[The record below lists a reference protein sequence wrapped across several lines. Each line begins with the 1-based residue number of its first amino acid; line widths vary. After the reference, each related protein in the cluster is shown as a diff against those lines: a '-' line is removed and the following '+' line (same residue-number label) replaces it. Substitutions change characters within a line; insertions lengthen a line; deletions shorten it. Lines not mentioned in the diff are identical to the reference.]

1 MAHVHRPRTAAAL
14 LATAAVTALAG
25 CVTVDHPAP
34 GPSSDRSPA
43 ATPAAPEERAEPQ
56 IVQPPP
62 REALRR
68 TGEEPSAGT
77 TPPPRPRA
85 SQAAPRARPAAPPPA
100 PRRPDPAPAAPPLP
114 RAGPGA
120 ADPPSHADVCALG
133 RQYGEWAPG
142 STPAR
147 ICDDTYG
154 G

>member
-1 MAHVHRPRTAAAL
+1 MHRPRTAAAL

-68 TGEEPSAGT
+68 TGEEP
-77 TPPPRPRA
+77 PPGRPRRRA
-85 SQAAPRARPAAPPPA
+85 PVPRRRSPAPGPRLRPRTEAAGPGTRRAAP
-100 PRRPDPAPAAPPLP
+100 P